1 MDDQVAG
8 RDSFSPTGDE
18 RRARQALEL
27 TEPVLLQEDYR
38 LAVLIVIPVR
48 STAVA
53 YSIMGEATGPVGA
66 TKTIPDDYYQR
77 TGGYIT
83 EVLGGAPLEQ
93 ADEDPAHPVHGIHG
107 IVPMLDLSEG
117 RPALPLE
124 HVVYRE
130 GCLHPDDLAV
140 PAGSY
145 IAGYEFLVGPLRR
158 GFIER
163 AQATSCSAW
172 R

>member
-1 MDDQVAG
+1 
-8 RDSFSPTGDE
+8 
-18 RRARQALEL
+18 
-27 TEPVLLQEDYR
+27 
-38 LAVLIVIPVR
+38 
-48 STAVA
+48 
-53 YSIMGEATGPVGA
+53 MGEVTGPVPVGA
-66 TKTIPDDYYQR
+66 TKTIPDDHYQG
-77 TGGYIT
+77 TGGYLT
-83 EVLGGAPLEQ
+83 KVLGGAPLEQ

-107 IVPMLDLSEG
+107 IVPMLDLSED
-117 RPALPLE
+117 RPARSLE
-124 HVVYRE
+124 HVVHRE

-145 IAGYEFLVGPLRR
+145 VTSYEFLVGPLGR